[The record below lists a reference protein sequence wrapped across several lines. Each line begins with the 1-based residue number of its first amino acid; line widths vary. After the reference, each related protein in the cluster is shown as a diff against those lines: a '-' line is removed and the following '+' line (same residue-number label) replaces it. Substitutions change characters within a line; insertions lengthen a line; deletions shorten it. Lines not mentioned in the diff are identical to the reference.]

1 MKIGV
6 KILGSKTPQRYA
18 VRRVVVAAQAALG
31 SKYPDLL
38 VDISEVKDLAEIE
51 KITPVFIY
59 PSLVVNDKLVC
70 VGRFPKKSEILIWL
84 GQALSGND

>member
-18 VRRVVVAAQAALG
+18 VRRAVLAAQSALG
-31 SKYPDLL
+31 MEYPDLL
-38 VDISEVKDLAEIE
+38 IDISEVRDLVEIE

-59 PSLVVNDKLVC
+59 PSLIVNDRLVC
-70 VGRFPKKSEILIWL
+70 VGRFPRKDEIIVWFQ
-84 GQALSGND
+84 QALES

>member
-18 VRRVVVAAQAALG
+18 VRRAVLAAQSALG
-31 SKYPDLL
+31 MEYPDLL
-38 VDISEVKDLAEIE
+38 IDISEVKDLVEIE

-59 PSLVVNDKLVC
+59 PSLIVNDRLVC
-70 VGRFPKKSEILIWL
+70 VGRFPRKDEILVWFQ
-84 GQALSGND
+84 QALER

>member
-18 VRRVVVAAQAALG
+18 VRRAVLAAQSALG
-31 SKYPDLL
+31 MEYPDLL
-38 VDISEVKDLAEIE
+38 IDISEVRDLVEIE

-59 PSLVVNDKLVC
+59 PSLIVNDRLVC
-70 VGRFPKKSEILIWL
+70 VGRFPRKDEILVWFQ
-84 GQALSGND
+84 QALER

>member
-6 KILGSKTPQRYA
+6 KILGSKSPQRYA
-18 VRRVVVAAQAALG
+18 VRRAVVAAQVALCTE
-31 SKYPDLL
+31 YPGLL
-38 VDISEVKDLAEIE
+38 VDISEVRDIAEIE

-70 VGRFPKKSEILIWL
+70 VGRFPKKGEILVWFQ
-84 GQALSGND
+84 QALAN